1 MTVYP
6 NALDD
11 DRTIVRIDDNLSELG
26 TLAIDQLRE
35 AVFAIEKT
43 LGLNPEGSKAT
54 VEERISVLLAP
65 DGQPNAAALAAVGL
79 VTLPIHDNQI
89 APNAGIQESK
99 LDLFVDT
106 ATLSTQISAL
116 SLQMNT
122 LLNLVTSDVTNL
134 GIHISGGQKLLDNVT
149 LARHVASHID
159 INAVP
164 SDIRDAVYIW
174 TGLLDTSGNLRSAQ
188 TVAQA
193 LLQINNELVGH
204 EIAVLSAHPATAIT
218 VDSSNWLELPQ
229 VDQLQE
235 VLDFIDNK
243 EVLSTAVDRAT
254 LEANGILRNARANR
268 TDLDGYHYNVLPVTK
283 VQAYL
288 AEPTQTAPRDSITNG
303 DDVISFLPD
312 DNSDYSFD
320 TAFTLVKPGDIVRV
334 NYGNGIEGVYKVSSI
349 RFNPGVEWVIRI
361 NGFNKFNCDGAGGNY
376 AYARIDR
383 SKHDTNTHGVL
394 AVAPAVANVFP
405 DGACTSALDGVIIG
419 NPQGATALGLGFDP
433 NKLDSLHYR
442 LWLRLYPDGNP
453 LNGFTD
459 LPYIDVTGNAGA
471 TPGAYTLET
480 VVEATNAAFRAAG
493 YNYRFIAFVQDG
505 EFGIMLADYWNNAAF
520 SIISGVSDGT
530 SIIPGTYL
538 YNVVGDAGDGFDA
551 LGLGANRAGVASP
564 VNTGFTSSLEAATY
578 PSIVHSPAIGRTY
591 FADGSKNYSLNE
603 KSTDGYWAAVITDV
617 IHDIPNGTIT
627 STYRVSS
634 VLSADEVKPGKTIV
648 VLSTNPADQSIIGYG
663 RFIIGWVSYGLTYTD
678 IMVINASHGSGNA
691 EGDVLPIGSA
701 VRLYFTEDS
710 LGFNID
716 NLAGVGTFH
725 RYHEI
730 YVNAAEDSFAVER
743 ARMEKQSASADMLN
757 TDRSNW
763 RIRNVSSKLKGYRID
778 DNFRYWVR
786 YYVLAY
792 DATTGEFDG
801 YIGEPSGALGI
812 TNTGPVTHGFKNHP
826 VRYYDSSFVNFIDI
840 EFRELSTTPG
850 TAVLTGAS
858 PQFIDIE
865 IFPSTVLDQE
875 VMRLAGV
882 SHDEK
887 IARSITDLR
896 EFGTTSE
903 ENFTTS
909 AISFIQA
916 GERYLHANGV
926 VRGFNYESC
935 NAYNTELIFSGGLA
949 LVNGGFV
956 AVDKIGVSLPVI
968 RPSSTGT
975 YSVFICI
982 TEGGQLVAVPNNNA
996 EQFWENTGGYFV
1008 ESLTFRTIVN
1018 ERKDLTIIARAEV
1031 TVAAGVISVL
1041 TVTDARRFVWNESI
1055 SNYSLSI
1062 VPENVER
1069 SATFHSWEAALNW
1082 IDLYGVSE
1090 IEIKEIIGSTLV
1102 FSPSIYVKMYGG
1114 TISATI
1120 LSLSKIILEGTVIGP
1135 PVGTTICWVT
1145 IDSVEMYK
1153 VWITGTTF
1161 TSTASAIRR
1170 CNFTIDGV
1178 LTADRVSFNQSTI
1191 NLYGLN
1197 GLTLTDRCLV
1207 AQSNVNWYVPT
1218 TAYTSNDMVNYDK
1231 GYALRVSGNSLVSHN
1246 RFWCSA
1252 STTQR
1257 PPIIVNSGSPTNSKI
1272 VYNTFIDSG
1281 SLGADNTAI
1290 CFYHASANAY
1300 LIDVEISG
1308 NECYN
1313 SQNIVLAPTDSA
1325 SYPGWDCWNV
1335 KVSNNRCGIIGYL
1348 STATTTGFGLHI
1360 TENTC
1365 QSITTAQAIRN
1376 VTYGHFGTPAG
1387 GSGVVFIRGNTVN
1400 GIIWVGTC
1408 GVSSG
1413 SNALTVVNN
1422 VVNYTV
1428 VASLNKWLNSLN
1440 MQYGIKNY
1448 DYTAAAINFREH
1460 FTTFSGNKVYCVDA
1474 GTYGDVTKG
1483 GIYLTGYGNIHNN
1496 IIIVDTTHLEGT
1508 PNSFRGISAFAY
1520 PGGGGSSD
1528 AITTGNMIYRRANY
1542 ISSYIYYDADVDGI
1556 ITDNFIEYHTVD
1568 GSDYTS
1574 AIYASEDT
1582 VIIERNKNHQV
1593 SVPLYGINVGHYV
1606 ISDHSTGVYVG
1617 VLDDLPNLAN
1627 IAEYS
1632 YPGIYQFTLAAGL
1645 STDFDVRIN
1654 LSNCVPPGVRIV
1666 SCSVPVYGT
1675 NIVYWT
1681 GTSQI
1686 TVTARSG
1693 TSILHTDTADF
1704 TVDVTDTLTVNFSLE
1719 PVRNSVL
1726 QIRTDVTRDAT
1737 VGNYE
1742 VSIGT
1747 ITGND
1752 YATVVYRW

>member
-1090 IEIKEIIGSTLV
+1090 IEIKEIICDGMA
-1102 FSPSIYVKMYGG
+1102 FAPSICVKMYGG
-1114 TISATI
+1114 VMSVTDLT
-1120 LSLSKIILEGTVIGP
+1120 LTNIILERTVI
-1135 PVGTTICWVT
+1135 
-1145 IDSVEMYK
+1145 
-1153 VWITGTTF
+1153 
-1161 TSTASAIRR
+1161 
-1170 CNFTIDGV
+1170 NIDG
-1178 LTADRVSFNQSTI
+1178 LI
-1191 NLYGLN
+1191 
-1197 GLTLTDRCLV
+1197 GLTLDDLCRISHT
-1207 AQSNVNWYVPT
+1207 NFNWNIPVQ
-1218 TAYTSNDMVNYDK
+1218 AYTADDMVNYDK
-1231 GYALRVSGNSLVSHN
+1231 GYALRVYTNNVVDNNTFTST
-1246 RFWCSA
+1246 A
-1252 STTQR
+1252 TTTQR
-1257 PPIIVNSGSPTNSKI
+1257 PPVIVNEGQVGNLPTNSKI
-1272 VYNTFIDSG
+1272 LNNTFIDDG
-1281 SLGADNTAI
+1281 SLSGDNTVI
-1290 CFYHASANAY
+1290 CFYHTSNPN
-1300 LIDVEISG
+1300 LTNVEISG
-1308 NECYN
+1308 NECYTH
-1313 SQNIVLAPTDSA
+1313 NIILAPTDSF
-1325 SYPGWDCWNV
+1325 SYSGWNCRNV
-1335 KVSNNRCGIIGYL
+1335 KISNNKCGIIGYL
-1348 STATTTGFGLHI
+1348 SKGMTSGHGLHI
-1360 TENTC
+1360 TENSC
-1365 QSITTAQAIRN
+1365 LAITTAQCVRDAG
-1376 VTYGHFGTPAG
+1376 GHFGEPSS
-1387 GSGVVFIRGNTVN
+1387 GSGVVFIQNNLVN
-1400 GIIWVGTC
+1400 GLIRIGT
-1408 GVSSG
+1408 SG
-1413 SNALTVVNN
+1413 SATQRSTSDISKNLVNHTINAQI
-1422 VVNYTV
+1422 
-1428 VASLNKWLNSLN
+1428 NKWSNN
-1440 MQYGIKNY
+1440 FYIGNGIRIH
-1448 DYTAAAINFREH
+1448 DYSSASDSEYNF
-1460 FTTFSGNKVYCVDA
+1460 TSVDGNKIFCIDA
-1474 GTYGDVTKG
+1474 GTYGNTD
-1483 GIYLTGYGNIHNN
+1483 
-1496 IIIVDTTHLEGT
+1496 
-1508 PNSFRGISAFAY
+1508 SGISLR
-1520 PGGGGSSD
+1520 GTGSVTNNWIFVRAS
-1528 AITTGNMIYRRANY
+1528 AVAGFVGILCQTVSGATNNTIITGNMLYRESNTIA
-1542 ISSYIYYDADVDGI
+1542 SYILSTNNGI
-1556 ITDNFIEYHTVD
+1556 ITDNFIDHYDVD
-1568 GSDYTS
+1568 GAGNYTNAIISTSS
-1574 AIYASEDT
+1574 AI
-1582 VIIERNKNHQV
+1582 VERNKNHQV
-1593 SVPLYGINVGHYV
+1593 SVPLYGINARYD
-1606 ISDHSTGVYVG
+1606 IMDSTGLVYYSLLSDVSG
-1617 VLDDLPNLAN
+1617 SILNS
-1627 IAEYS
+1627 AEHQ
-1632 YPGIYQFTLAAGL
+1632 YPGIFRYTLAAA
-1645 STDFDVRIN
+1645 TTVHFFVRIS
-1654 LSNCVPPGVRIV
+1654 LSGCAPAGTRVV
-1666 SCSVPVYGT
+1666 SCSIPIYGT
-1675 NIVYWT
+1675 NTAFWHN
-1681 GTSQI
+1681 TSEV
-1686 TVTARSG
+1686 TVTAIRG
-1693 TSILHTDTADF
+1693 ITTILYTAPVIDF
-1704 TVDVTDTLTVNFSLE
+1704 TTDASETATVTFSLE
-1719 PVRNSVL
+1719 PIENCTIGIEQELDRNS
-1726 QIRTDVTRDAT
+1726 T
-1737 VGNYE
+1737 VGD
-1742 VSIGT
+1742 VPVTIGSLLGSSN
-1747 ITGND
+1747 I
-1752 YATVVYRW
+1752 TVVYRW

>member
-11 DRTIVRIDDNLSELG
+11 DRTIIRIDDNLSELG

-35 AVFAIEKT
+35 AVFSMQKT
-43 LGLNPEGSKAT
+43 LGLNPEGSKT
-54 VEERISVLLAP
+54 SVEERISVLLAP

-99 LDLFVDT
+99 LNLSVDT

-116 SLQMNT
+116 GLQVNT
-122 LLNLVTSDVTNL
+122 LLNLVNSDVTNL
-134 GIHISGGQKLLDNVT
+134 GIHISGGQKLIDNVT
-149 LARHVASHID
+149 LARHVASHVD

-164 SDIRDAVYIW
+164 ADIRDAVYIW

-204 EIAVLSAHPATAIT
+204 EIAILSAHPATAIT
-218 VDSSNWLELPQ
+218 VDSSDWLELPA

-268 TDLDGYHYNVLPVTK
+268 TDLDGYHYNVLPVTR
-283 VQAYL
+283 VEAYL
-288 AEPTQTAPRDSITNG
+288 AEPAQAAPRDSITNG
-303 DDVISFLPD
+303 DDVISFIPD

-320 TAFTLVKPGDIVRV
+320 TAFTAVKPGDIVRI
-334 NYGNGIEGVYKVSSI
+334 NYGNGIEAVYKVSSI

-361 NGFNKFNCDGAGGNY
+361 NGFNKFNCDGTGGNY
-376 AYARIDR
+376 AYARVDR
-383 SKHDTNTHGVL
+383 SKHDTNTYGVL

-405 DGACTSALDGVIIG
+405 DGACTLALDGVIIG
-419 NPQGATALGLGFDP
+419 NPQGATALGIGFDP
-433 NKLDSLHYR
+433 NKLNTNHYR

-453 LNGFTD
+453 LNGYTD

-471 TPGAYTLET
+471 TPGAYTLES

-493 YNYRFIAFVQDG
+493 YNYRFIAFVQNG
-505 EFGIMLADYWNNAAF
+505 EFGIMLADSWNNAAF

-530 SIIPGTYL
+530 TIIPGTYL
-538 YNVVGDAGDGFDA
+538 FNVVGDAGDGFDA
-551 LGLGANRAGVASP
+551 LGLGAARAGVASP
-564 VNTGFTSSLEAATY
+564 VNTGFTSSLEAASFPT
-578 PSIVHSPAIGRTY
+578 IVHSPAIGRTY

-603 KSTDGYWAAVITDV
+603 KSTDGYWTAVVSDV
-617 IHDIPNGTIT
+617 VHDIPNGTIT
-627 STYRVSS
+627 CTYRVSS
-634 VLSADEVKPGKTIV
+634 VLSDDEVKPGKTIV
-648 VLSTNPADQSIIGYG
+648 VQSTNPADQSVLGYG
-663 RFIIGWVSYGLTYTD
+663 RFIIGWVSYGPTYTD
-678 IMVINASHGSGNA
+678 IMVINGSHGTGDA
-691 EGDVLPIGSA
+691 EGSVLPLGSN

-716 NLAGVGTFH
+716 NLASVGSFH

-730 YVNAAEDSFAVER
+730 YVNAAEDSFAIER
-743 ARMEKQSASADMLN
+743 ARMEKQSVSAAMLN
-757 TDRSNW
+757 TDRANW
-763 RIRNVSSKLKGYRID
+763 RIRNVSSKLGGYRID

-786 YYVLAY
+786 YYVLTY
-792 DATTGEFDG
+792 DTTTGEFDG
-801 YIGEPSGALGI
+801 YIGEPNGALGI
-812 TNTGPVTHGFKNHP
+812 TNTGPITHGFKNHP

-840 EFRELSTTPG
+840 EFREVSGTPG
-850 TAVLTGAS
+850 SSVLTGVT

-887 IARSITDLR
+887 VARSITDLR
-896 EFGTTSE
+896 DFGTTSE

-926 VRGFNYESC
+926 VRGFGYESC
-935 NAYNTELIFSGGLA
+935 NAYNTELTFTGGLA
-949 LVNGGFV
+949 LVNGSFV
-956 AVDKIGVSLPVI
+956 GVDKIGVSLPVI
-968 RPSSTGT
+968 RPASTGT
-975 YSVFICI
+975 YSLFICV

-1008 ESLTFRTIVN
+1008 ESLLFSTIVN
-1018 ERKDLTIIARAEV
+1018 TRKDLTIIARAEI
-1031 TVAAGVISVL
+1031 TVSGGVISVL
-1041 TVTDARRFVWNESI
+1041 TVTDARRFVWNESV

-1062 VPENVER
+1062 VPENEEL

-1082 IDLYGVSE
+1082 IDLYGVDD
-1090 IEIKEIIGSTLV
+1090 IEIKEIIGAGLT
-1102 FSPSIYVKMYGG
+1102 FAPSIYVKLHGG
-1114 TISATI
+1114 TISAIT

-1135 PVGTTICWVT
+1135 AVGTTICWVN

-1161 TSTASAIRR
+1161 TSAASAIRR

-1197 GLTLTDRCLV
+1197 GLTLSDRCLV

-1281 SLGADNTAI
+1281 SLGADNTAV

-1365 QSITTAQAIRN
+1365 QSITTAQAVRN
-1376 VTYGHFGTPAG
+1376 GTFGHFGTPAG
-1387 GSGVVFIRGNTVN
+1387 GSGVVFIQNNTIN
-1400 GIIWVGTC
+1400 GLIWVGTG
-1408 GVSSG
+1408 GVSAG
-1413 SNALTVVNN
+1413 GCALNIVNN
-1422 VVNYTV
+1422 IVNYTV
-1428 VASLNKWLNSLN
+1428 VAQLDKWLNSQN
-1440 MQYGIKNY
+1440 MGYGIKNY
-1448 DYTAAAINFREH
+1448 DYTAVAINFIEH
-1460 FTTFSGNKVYCVDA
+1460 ITTISGNKVYCVDA
-1474 GTYGDVTKG
+1474 GTYGEVTKG
-1483 GIYLTGYGNIHNN
+1483 GIYLTGYGNIHDN
-1496 IIIVDTTHLEGT
+1496 IIIVDTTDLEGT

-1520 PGGGGSSD
+1520 PGGGGNSE
-1528 AITTGNMIYRRANY
+1528 AITTGNMIYRRAKD
-1542 ISSYIYYDADVDGI
+1542 ISSYIYYGADVDGI
-1556 ITDNFIEYHTVD
+1556 ITDNFIDHHTVD
-1568 GSDYTS
+1568 GSAYTS

-1593 SVPLYGINVGHYV
+1593 SVPLYGINTGHYV
-1606 ISDHSTGVYVG
+1606 ILDHSSGTYVG

-1681 GTSQI
+1681 GTSDI
-1686 TVTARSG
+1686 TVTARRG
-1693 TSILHTDTADF
+1693 TTILHTDTADF